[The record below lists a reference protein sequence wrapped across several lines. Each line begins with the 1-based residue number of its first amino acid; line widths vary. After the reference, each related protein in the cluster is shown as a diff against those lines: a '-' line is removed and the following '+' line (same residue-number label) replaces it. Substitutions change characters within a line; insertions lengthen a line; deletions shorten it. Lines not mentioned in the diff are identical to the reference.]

1 MGHQPSGPPGGW
13 NQSTDGQ
20 NLSARTMRGVTMSES
35 GTGQWAIEV
44 DGLVK
49 SFGGR
54 QGDRLALD
62 GLTMRVPRRG
72 VHGFLGPNGAG
83 KSTTI
88 RALVGLVRANAGT
101 MRILGRPVPQ
111 QLPQIIGQ
119 VGAIV
124 ERPRFFNEFDGRKN
138 LRLLAASIGQP
149 AHRVDAVLEHVGLTE
164 RARDRY
170 AHYSL
175 GMKQRLAVAATLLKD
190 PQVLIFDEPTNGLDP
205 SGIREMRQTMR
216 ALADQGRAVLVSS
229 HLIGELEQVVDSV
242 TVIRAGRALAEGTLA
257 DVLGD
262 RLSGIW
268 VRVAEPERAAAVL
281 RTHGWAVAVRPR
293 GVEATGDQ
301 PPAAISRQLAEHD
314 LWVEELHPI
323 RTSLEERFLELT
335 STPEPFVTG
344 PWRSV

>member
-1 MGHQPSGPPGGW
+1 
-13 NQSTDGQ
+13 
-20 NLSARTMRGVTMSES
+20 MRGVSMNDPDTE
-35 GTGQWAIEV
+35 WAIEV

-49 SFGGR
+49 RFGGLR
-54 QGDRLALD
+54 GDRLALD

-88 RALVGLVRANAGT
+88 RALVGLVRADTGS
-101 MRILGRPVPQ
+101 MRILGHPVPQ
-111 QLPQIIGQ
+111 RLPEIIGQ

-138 LRLLAASIGQP
+138 LRLLAASIGVP
-149 AHRVDAVLEHVGLTE
+149 VARVDAVLEHVGLAS

-205 SGIREMRQTMR
+205 SGIREMRETMR

-242 TVIRAGRALAEGTLA
+242 TVIRGGRALAEGMLA
-257 DVLGD
+257 DVLGG
-262 RLSGIW
+262 RLSGVW
-268 VRVAEPERAAAVL
+268 ARVADPERAAAAL
-281 RTHGWAVAVRPR
+281 RAHGWAVAVRPR

-301 PPAAISRQLAEHD
+301 PPAAITRQLAEHG

-323 RTSLEERFLELT
+323 RTSLEERFLQLT
-335 STPEPFVTG
+335 STPETFVTG
-344 PWRSV
+344 PWRSA